1 MKLSLNIPS
10 CNPGTCQ
17 FDTDSCNPD
26 PDLSYC
32 NKQLGEPK
40 APLNVLQGE
49 EKRCRKYH
57 VRESISNRKYRG
69 KHQQQRKASAPEQKA
84 ETDEPS
90 AKGKNNSNSRTIS
103 KTNNSINNS
112 KNNNSKNNNSIRRT
126 TVKTAATA

>member
-1 MKLSLNIPS
+1 MCCKERRKGAENIM
-10 CNPGTCQ
+10 
-17 FDTDSCNPD
+17 
-26 PDLSYC
+26 Y
-32 NKQLGEPK
+32 EK
-40 APLNVLQGE
+40 ASATENTE
-49 EKRCRKYH
+49 
-57 VRESISNRKYRG
+57 ESISNRG

-112 KNNNSKNNNSIRRT
+112 KNNNSIRRT